1 MWILPKQLISA
12 YVQGTGGLIS
22 DSEEFCQMCEQ
33 SLMWRS
39 SPSLA
44 RTWSKRWKANSW
56 MQRLSGQTLK
66 PSMQNLFAIEWALSL
81 GDSPANHS
89 VMQGNERVQKIL
101 DTCSQISRE
110 SSWSVNPTLS
120 SSKMSKG
127 LFQQNTKENPT
138 QVFSNM
144 SWEDWRRWVTEQRQE
159 YSQRVNAERLTKE
172 NESSLQ
178 QQGTFPTPTASDI
191 EGGVA
196 KDVQMKNGSFFR
208 ENADGVRWGVKLRD
222 AVNWATPQVT
232 DATRGSQVRK
242 PEELTDAAKQGGCR
256 NLREDVVNFQ
266 ADQNQNNNP
275 GKHQEQS
282 EVKKL
287 SPLWVAQL
295 MGLPTATWCVPL
307 EWIPS
312 DSLVTE

>member
-1 MWILPKQLISA
+1 M
-12 YVQGTGGLIS
+12 
-22 DSEEFCQMCEQ
+22 Q
-33 SLMWRS
+33 S
-39 SPSLA
+39 
-44 RTWSKRWKANSW
+44 
-56 MQRLSGQTLK
+56 
-66 PSMQNLFAIEWALSL
+66 LFAIEWTFSAE
-81 GDSPANHS
+81 DSPANHS

-101 DTCSQISRE
+101 DTCSQISSE
-110 SSWSVNPTLS
+110 SSWSVNPVSS

-144 SWEDWRRWVTEQRQE
+144 SWKDWRKWVTEQRQE
-159 YSQRVNAERLTKE
+159 YSQRLNAERLIKE
-172 NESSLQ
+172 NESLSQEL
-178 QQGTFPTPTASDI
+178 GTFPTPTASDM

-196 KDVQMKNGSFFR
+196 KDVQMENGSFFR
-208 ENADGVRWGVKLRD
+208 ENANGVRWGVKLRD
-222 AVNWATPQVT
+222 AVNWPTPDATNASDGVPWEVTKKAMEERRAKVKEAVKAGKTKQGSGRSPNLAMSVQKWATPQVT
-232 DATRGSQVRK
+232 DATRGGQIRK
-242 PEELTDAAKQGGCR
+242 PEELTDKARQGGCR

-266 ADQNQNNNP
+266 ADQKKSNNP

-307 EWIPS
+307 EWILS
-312 DSLVTE
+312 DSSETE